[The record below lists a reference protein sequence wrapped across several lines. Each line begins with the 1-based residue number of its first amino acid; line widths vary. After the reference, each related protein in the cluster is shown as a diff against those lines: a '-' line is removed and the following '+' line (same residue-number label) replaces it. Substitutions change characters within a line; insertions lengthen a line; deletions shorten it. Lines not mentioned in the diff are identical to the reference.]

1 MRPCL
6 LVGRRYVP
14 HPYPP
19 MITFLLILA
28 VVAIFNVIIF
38 VHELGHFL
46 AAKWR
51 GLRVDRFQIWF
62 GKPIWKKEIN
72 GVQYGL
78 GWLPAG
84 GFVALPQMAPM
95 EAVEG
100 RNRDS
105 EEPLPPVK
113 PLDKII
119 VAFAGP
125 LFSFLL
131 ALASA
136 FIVMGVGKPKD
147 TIEST
152 VIGWVDEGGVAHG
165 KLQVGDEILQV
176 NGKPVNGF
184 AGSAQFDSVQE
195 SVMLSEG
202 DRIEFLVR
210 RDGEEVSVTTN
221 FKIPDTRWWERK
233 GMRTVGIW
241 VENKIIVESIL
252 EGGPADR
259 AGLEVGDKIV
269 SANGEELR
277 SRRRLTDIVSNS
289 ENEEVALV
297 VLRGETPVEL
307 VVTPLKPT
315 NAERSAM
322 IGIGFEFGDEVTQTI
337 YHPGPLEQVED
348 SVRMMWVT
356 LAKIVSPKSDVGIQ
370 HLSGPVG
377 IGGVMFDMLSMEGGW
392 RRVLFFMVL
401 FNVNLAILNML
412 PFPILDG
419 GHIVLAAV
427 EIVAGQF
434 NALFAR
440 LLEVVQFA
448 FFFLLLGLFLFI
460 TSKDI
465 GDRVSTGGG
474 GEPTEYEWPE

>member
-6 LVGRRYVP
+6 LGGRRYVP
-14 HPYPP
+14 HSYSP
-19 MITFLLILA
+19 MTTFLLLLA

-51 GLRVDRFQIWF
+51 GLQVDRFQIWF
-62 GKPIWKKEIN
+62 GKPLWKKEIN

-78 GWLPAG
+78 GWIPAG

-100 RNRDS
+100 SNRDL

-131 ALASA
+131 AVISA
-136 FIVMGVGKPKD
+136 FVVMWAGKPKD
-147 TIEST
+147 TVEST
-152 VIGWVDEGGVAHG
+152 VIGWVDEAGVASG
-165 KLQVGDEILQV
+165 QLQVGDEILQV
-176 NGKPVNGF
+176 NGEPVNGF
-184 AGSAQFDSVQE
+184 AGSAHFDSVQE

-202 DRIEFLVR
+202 ELIEFLVR
-210 RDGEEVSVTTN
+210 RNGEEVRVTTDFN
-221 FKIPDTRWWERK
+221 IPETRWWERK

-241 VENKIIVESIL
+241 VENQVIAKSIL
-252 EGGPADR
+252 KGGPADR
-259 AGLEVGDKIV
+259 AGLQAGDEIV

-289 ENEEVALV
+289 ENKEVALV
-297 VLRGETPVEL
+297 VLRGEQLVEL
-307 VVTPLKPT
+307 GVTPLKPT
-315 NAERSAM
+315 NAERDPM
-322 IGIGFEFGDEVTQTI
+322 IGVEFETGDEFTQTI
-337 YHPGPLEQVED
+337 YHPGPLEQIGD

-356 LAKIVSPKSDVGIQ
+356 VAKIVSPKSDVGIQ

-377 IGGVMFDMLSMEGGW
+377 IGGVMFDLLSMEGGW

-419 GHIVLAAV
+419 GHIVLATV
-427 EIVAGQF
+427 EMVAGKF
-434 NALFAR
+434 NALFSR
-440 LLEVVQFA
+440 ILEVVQFA

-465 GDRVSTGGG
+465 GDRVSMGGG
-474 GEPTEYEWPE
+474 REPVQYEWPE